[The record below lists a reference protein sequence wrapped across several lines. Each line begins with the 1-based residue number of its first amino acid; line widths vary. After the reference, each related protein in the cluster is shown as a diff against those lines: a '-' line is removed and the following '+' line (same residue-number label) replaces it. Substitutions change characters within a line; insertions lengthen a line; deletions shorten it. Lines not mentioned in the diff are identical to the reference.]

1 MPDGVGVVVAAFG
14 GYLIGTF
21 PTAAV
26 LTRLVTRGRVD
37 IRQSGSGNPGGLNAI
52 RVIGK
57 GWGLLVIV
65 LDTAKGALAGFVGL
79 AIGDHAAYAAGI
91 AVIVGHCWP
100 VWTRFQGGKGV
111 AAAGGSFASVFPPFF
126 PIGATL
132 ALVSS
137 LVTRRTALAMVITC
151 TGWVAAAIAWWAAD
165 LGMWWGPAVG
175 VGLVIYSVLGSAMIL
190 AKFRAAPSHGFGSER
205 ASE

>member
-1 MPDGVGVVVAAFG
+1 MVAAIG

-21 PTAAV
+21 PTADIV
-26 LTRLVTRGRVD
+26 TRLVTRGQVD

-57 GWGLLVIV
+57 GWGVLVIV
-65 LDTAKGALAGFVGL
+65 LDTAKGAVAGFVGL

-91 AVIVGHCWP
+91 TVIAGHCWP
-100 VWTRFQGGKGV
+100 VWTRFRGGKGV
-111 AAAGGSFASVFPPFF
+111 AAGGGSFASVFPPFLL
-126 PIGATL
+126 IGAAL

-137 LVTRRTALAMVITC
+137 LVTRRTGLAMAITC
-151 TGWVAAAIAWWAAD
+151 AAWVSAAIAWWAAD
-165 LGMWWGPAVG
+165 LGTWWGPVPG

-190 AKFRAAPSHGFGSER
+190 AKFRAAPSHGFGSLR
-205 ASE
+205 SSE